1 MGLNF
6 IIIRAF
12 INVAKKTFNIR
23 GSSVIY
29 AVAGLLMD
37 IMT

>member
-6 IIIRAF
+6 IIKRAF
-12 INVAKKTFNIR
+12 INVAKKTFNTC
-23 GSSVIY
+23 GGSVIY

-37 IMT
+37 IIT